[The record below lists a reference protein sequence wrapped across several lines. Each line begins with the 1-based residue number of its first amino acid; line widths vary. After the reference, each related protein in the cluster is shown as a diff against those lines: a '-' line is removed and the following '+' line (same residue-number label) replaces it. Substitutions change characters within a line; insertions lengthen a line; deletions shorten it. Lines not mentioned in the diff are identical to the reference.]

1 MTTTTPHTPGPW
13 IADNAQS
20 FYVLKKGEFIANA
33 ATAANARLIAAA
45 PDLLAVL
52 EAVAV
57 WTNAEPCFCHVHAA
71 ADRARYSPHN
81 FLCECAR
88 TAILK
93 AKGCAKP

>member
-1 MTTTTPHTPGPW
+1 
-13 IADNAQS
+13 
-20 FYVLKKGEFIANA
+20 
-33 ATAANARLIAAA
+33 
-45 PDLLAVL
+45 LLAVL

-57 WTNAEPCFCHVHAA
+57 WTNAEPCFCHVHGD

-93 AKGCAKP
+93 AKGGAK